1 MRSDYNQI
9 FDPLRRFDV
18 ATQRSRC
25 EWQPV
30 FRKIVR
36 NTYDWHVECPLV
48 LRCILNH
55 FNAILT
61 VWPATGATTG
71 KTHNTRTITKHAR
84 PVETEALPFK
94 HLDIMSKIVCKIFDP

>member
-25 EWQPV
+25 EWHPV

-55 FNAILT
+55 FNAIFT